1 MARSY
6 DLIVFDWDGT
16 LMDSAD
22 KIVRCFRNAL
32 RDCVLP
38 DPGDESIRQIIG
50 LGMKEALAALLPEH
64 GDEDRQRAVDRYR
77 DYFLGLDTE
86 DSQLFPGVRE
96 GLDTMTRDGY
106 LMAVATGKSRRGL
119 RRVLAETGLAAVFTV
134 TRCADEARSKP
145 HPQMLLDI
153 LEATGTEAARALM
166 IGDTV
171 YDMDMA
177 RHAGVDA
184 LAVSYGVHR
193 REQLQASGP
202 RGCLDSFDEVRQWLK

>member
-1 MARSY
+1 MPSSY

-32 RDCVLP
+32 RDSALP
-38 DPGDESIRQIIG
+38 DPGDEPIRQIIG
-50 LGMKEALAALLPEH
+50 LGLDEALAALLPDH
-64 GDEDRQRAVDRYR
+64 GDADRRRAVDRYR
-77 DYFLGLDTE
+77 EYFLHLDA
-86 DSQLFPGVRE
+86 DQSVLFPGVRE
-96 GLDTMTRDGY
+96 GLTEMNDGGY

-119 RRVLAETGLAAVFTV
+119 HRVLTETGLAPVFAA

-153 LEATGTEAARALM
+153 LEVTGMEASRALM

-184 LAVSYGVHR
+184 LAVTYGVHR
-193 REQLQASGP
+193 LDQLQACDP
-202 RGCLDSFDEVRQWLK
+202 LGCLDSFDEVRRWLA